1 MPTISMFYGILVRML
16 FKDVEKH
23 HAPHI
28 HVEYQGVV
36 AVYAIETGAVLA
48 GELPPNKHKLV
59 VAWIEIRKEDLMADW
74 SLAVQGSPLQNIR
87 GLE

>member
-1 MPTISMFYGILVRML
+1 MPTISMFYGILIRMI

-28 HVEYQGVV
+28 
-36 AVYAIETGAVLA
+36 L
-48 GELPPNKHKLV
+48 K
-59 VAWIEIRKEDLMADW
+59 KEDLMADW
-74 SLAVQGSPLQNIR
+74 ALAVAGSPLQNIR